1 MYPFHTLHYCGG
13 VVVGL
18 LRLTCLA
25 CLFRK
30 KRSHQLRYVLRNR
43 STGQIYLT
51 ILFTLYLKEDVNED
65 GTLKPEA
72 SRAYT
77 TAEDQAVI
85 ANKENANEPDFDGE
99 AALEQARRHLS
110 DIDLPGQKT
119 VSTDEGDTV
128 D

>member
-1 MYPFHTLHYCGG
+1 M
-13 VVVGL
+13 
-18 LRLTCLA
+18 A

-30 KRSHQLRYVLRNR
+30 KRSHQLRYVLRNK
-43 STGQIYLT
+43 STGQVFLT
-51 ILFTLYLKEDVNED
+51 ILFTLYLKEDINED

-77 TAEDQAVI
+77 SHVPATVEEQAVI
-85 ANKENANEPDFDGE
+85 ANKEDADEPDFDGE

-110 DIDLPGQKT
+110 DADLPGQKT

>member
-1 MYPFHTLHYCGG
+1 M
-13 VVVGL
+13 GL
-18 LRLTCLA
+18 LRLTCMA

-30 KRSHQLRYVLRNR
+30 KRSHQLRYVLRNK
-43 STGQIYLT
+43 STGQIFLT

-65 GTLKPEA
+65 GTLRPET

-77 TAEDQAVI
+77 SHGPVAVEDQAVI
-85 ANKENANEPDFDGE
+85 ANKEDANEPDFDGE

-110 DIDLPGQKT
+110 DVDLPRQKAAP
-119 VSTDEGDTV
+119 TDEGDTV

>member
-1 MYPFHTLHYCGG
+1 M
-13 VVVGL
+13 GL
-18 LRLTCLA
+18 LRLTRMA

-43 STGQIYLT
+43 STGQVFLT

-72 SRAYT
+72 SHAYT
-77 TAEDQAVI
+77 SHAPATAEDQVV
-85 ANKENANEPDFDGE
+85 ANKDNANEPDFDGE

-110 DIDLPGQKT
+110 DANLPGQKP
-119 VSTDEGDTV
+119 VSTDDGDTV

>member
-1 MYPFHTLHYCGG
+1 M
-13 VVVGL
+13 
-18 LRLTCLA
+18 A

-43 STGQIYLT
+43 STGQVFLT

-77 TAEDQAVI
+77 SDAPATAGDQDVV
-85 ANKENANEPDFDGE
+85 ANKDDANEPEFDGE

-110 DIDLPGQKT
+110 DVNLPGQKP
-119 VSTDEGDTV
+119 VSTDDGDTV

>member
-1 MYPFHTLHYCGG
+1 M
-13 VVVGL
+13 
-18 LRLTCLA
+18 A

-30 KRSHQLRYVLRNR
+30 KRSHQLRYVLRSK
-43 STGQIYLT
+43 STGQVFLT

-77 TAEDQAVI
+77 AHAPATVEEQAVI
-85 ANKENANEPDFDGE
+85 ANKEDANEPDFDGE

-110 DIDLPGQKT
+110 DTDLSGQKT
-119 VSTDEGDTV
+119 VSTDEVDTV

>member
-1 MYPFHTLHYCGG
+1 M
-13 VVVGL
+13 
-18 LRLTCLA
+18 A
-25 CLFRK
+25 CSFRK
-30 KRSHQLRYVLRNR
+30 KRSHQLRYVLRNK

-77 TAEDQAVI
+77 SHAPATVEDQAVI
-85 ANKENANEPDFDGE
+85 ANQEDAKEPDFNGE
-99 AALEQARRHLS
+99 AALEEARRHLS

-119 VSTDEGDTV
+119 VSPEEADTV